1 MPPHKTH
8 IRTQYAFLQKC
19 FHIFMYYIWIK
30 ILFAYWLESRTSV
43 TSKLTLNDEEWN
55 RSEKKW
61 TKKWVESKKMKKKKT
76 KCRAQQQYIQLKSN
90 ERKKKIES
98 NKTMEKMNYCWV
110 TCVNAINSHLKYVI
124 GKCCRCKSYTWATGN
139 RVCIFA

>member
-1 MPPHKTH
+1 M
-8 IRTQYAFLQKC
+8 R
-19 FHIFMYYIWIK
+19 
-30 ILFAYWLESRTSV
+30 
-43 TSKLTLNDEEWN
+43 
-55 RSEKKW
+55 
-61 TKKWVESKKMKKKKT
+61 KKKT
-76 KCRAQQQYIQLKSN
+76 KCRAQQQYIRLKG
-90 ERKKKIES
+90 RKKS